1 MGIVTRMLRLFRA
14 DLHGVMD
21 HIEDKQLLLKQYL
34 REMETS
40 LQQKETR
47 LQQIVQTMRHMER
60 DLELRS
66 ENIAKLEKDLD
77 LALHKEKDEIARLL
91 IRKQRVQKSAWE
103 QKQRQVQLLAEEK
116 EQLSR
121 LIDDQR
127 CRYDQLKI
135 KSANFLRQAEPCR
148 FEEAEALMGPTAD
161 PYAAD
166 DEEIELELMR
176 RKDQIRHG
184 GAA

>member
-1 MGIVTRMLRLFRA
+1 MGIVTRMLRLCKA
-14 DLHGVMD
+14 DFHGVMD
-21 HIEDKQLLLKQYL
+21 HLEDKQLLLKQYL
-34 REMETS
+34 REMESS

-47 LQQIVQTMRHMER
+47 LQQIVQTMRHIER

-66 ENIAKLEKDLD
+66 EEIEKLEKDLD

-91 IRKQRVQKSAWE
+91 IRKQRVQKAGWE
-103 QKQRQVQLLAEEK
+103 RQQHRVQLLAEEK

-121 LIDDQR
+121 LIEDQR
-127 CRYDQLKI
+127 CRHDQFKI
-135 KSANFLRQAEPCR
+135 KSANFLHQAEPCGL
-148 FEEAEALMGPTAD
+148 EEADALMGATAA

-166 DEEIELELMR
+166 DEEIELELIR